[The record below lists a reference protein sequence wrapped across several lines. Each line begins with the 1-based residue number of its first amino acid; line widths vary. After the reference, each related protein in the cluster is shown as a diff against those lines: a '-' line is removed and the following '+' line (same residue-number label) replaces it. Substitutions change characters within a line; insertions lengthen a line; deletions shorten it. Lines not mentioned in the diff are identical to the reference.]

1 MQLFSFQYLVLRR
14 EKKSYIFPRQFLLE
28 KGRQLA
34 KLSLR
39 VHSASLLDLAW
50 AMQSCPALRILRLFA
65 FELGASAE
73 GEGEEEGELAL
84 APMPDMAEL
93 CLGCARSFVSPREE
107 EEAEEGGNAEEQV
120 KGSLDTKMPVAWL
133 LFAVDAAP
141 AAVLLFP
148 PSSGKLCLLIRK

>member
-1 MQLFSFQYLVLRR
+1 MKLFSFQYLVLRR
-14 EKKSYIFPRQFLLE
+14 EKKSYIFHRQFLLE

-73 GEGEEEGELAL
+73 EEGDEEGELAL

-107 EEAEEGGNAEEQV
+107 EDAEEGDNAEEQV
-120 KGSLDTKMPVAWL
+120 VGYEVADGGL
-133 LFAVDAAP
+133 LLLL
-141 AAVLLFP
+141 VLLLLQFFFPP
-148 PSSGKLCLLIRK
+148 PSSGKSCL

>member
-1 MQLFSFQYLVLRR
+1 
-14 EKKSYIFPRQFLLE
+14 
-28 KGRQLA
+28 
-34 KLSLR
+34 
-39 VHSASLLDLAW
+39 
-50 AMQSCPALRILRLFA
+50 MQSCPALRILRLFA

-73 GEGEEEGELAL
+73 EGEEEGELAL

-120 KGSLDTKMPVAWL
+120 KGSLDTKLPMAWL
-133 LFAVDAAP
+133 LFAVDAAAA
-141 AAVLLFP
+141 AAVLLLFP